1 MIRKILAVVIL
12 LPLVVALVALALVNR
27 HGVPISLDPFSA
39 GDLGAASH
47 VVQVPLFLLVLGLL
61 ALGVVFGGIATWL
74 GQGRWRRAARRAEW
88 ELGAARAEVA
98 ELKQRVADAEDEGR
112 RWPPRALQRP
122 AA

>member
-1 MIRKILAVVIL
+1 MIRKILAVVVL
-12 LPLVVALVALALVNR
+12 VPLAIALVALALVNR
-27 HGVPISLDPFSA
+27 HAVPISLDAFNP
-39 GDLGAASH
+39 GDLSH
-47 VVQVPLFLLVLGLL
+47 AVQVPLFVLVIGLV
-61 ALGVVFGGIATWL
+61 AFGVLVGGIATWL

-88 ELGAARAEVA
+88 ELGSARAEIA